1 MYDLKLSPEVADAMA
16 KNAPV
21 VALESTI
28 ITHGMPYPQNLET
41 ARQVED
47 DIRAEGAIPATIAV
61 IGGVLHVGLTAEQLD
76 ALAQAKSVAKLSRA
90 DLPVCMA
97 TGGTG
102 ATTVAAT
109 MIAALCAPS

>member
-47 DIRAEGAIPATIAV
+47 DIRAEGAIT
-61 IGGVLHVGLTAEQLD
+61 LSKKLLAEGETDTRWVWILF
-76 ALAQAKSVAKLSRA
+76 
-90 DLPVCMA
+90 
-97 TGGTG
+97 
-102 ATTVAAT
+102 
-109 MIAALCAPS
+109 